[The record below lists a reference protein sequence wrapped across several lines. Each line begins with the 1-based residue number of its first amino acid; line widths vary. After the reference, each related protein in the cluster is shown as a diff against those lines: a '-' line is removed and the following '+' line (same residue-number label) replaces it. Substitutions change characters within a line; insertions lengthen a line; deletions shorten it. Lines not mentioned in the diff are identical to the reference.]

1 MQLLV
6 CEQYE
11 QLSRRAAVLVQA
23 QLTLKPDSVVGF
35 ATGSTPLG
43 LYRLLAQAQRRG
55 EMDASGIT
63 AVNLDEYYP
72 LSPGHPQSYRTFMQH
87 HVWRPLGLRPDKTH
101 IPRGDAPD
109 PQRECRR
116 YDELLRA
123 AMEELYL
130 YHNRAALAGPHL
142 EFTHMTTIWRE
153 HVYITSAP
161 MEPEKDQV
169 GKYVISFQSGRTLE
183 VPLVYG
189 VNIMNQA
196 REWDRTRNAEWD
208 CYEVDAAL
216 AEVTAATLPLL
227 QPDGT
232 TQFRF
237 VVKNP
242 WPDDPVVGVRT
253 EKTCADAGWIY
264 LTHFAV
270 RQSFAASETVRAC
283 TDPSRRAKTPLI

>member
-43 LYRLLAQAQRRG
+43 LYRLLAQARRRG

-63 AVNLDEYYP
+63 AVNRDEYYP

-116 YDELLRA
+116 YDELLRRLGPVDLQLLGLGRNGHIGFNEPGAKWVAGTHLTRLTASTLRANARFFSPGEA
-123 AMEELYL
+123 APRHALTMGAGAIFSARRILLLVTGAEKAAALRAL
-130 YHNRAALAGPHL
+130 LHGPITPQLPASLLQLHPAVTILADRAAAG
-142 EFTHMTTIWRE
+142 
-153 HVYITSAP
+153 A
-161 MEPEKDQV
+161 
-169 GKYVISFQSGRTLE
+169 
-183 VPLVYG
+183 
-189 VNIMNQA
+189 
-196 REWDRTRNAEWD
+196 
-208 CYEVDAAL
+208 
-216 AEVTAATLPLL
+216 
-227 QPDGT
+227 
-232 TQFRF
+232 
-237 VVKNP
+237 
-242 WPDDPVVGVRT
+242 
-253 EKTCADAGWIY
+253 
-264 LTHFAV
+264 
-270 RQSFAASETVRAC
+270 
-283 TDPSRRAKTPLI
+283 